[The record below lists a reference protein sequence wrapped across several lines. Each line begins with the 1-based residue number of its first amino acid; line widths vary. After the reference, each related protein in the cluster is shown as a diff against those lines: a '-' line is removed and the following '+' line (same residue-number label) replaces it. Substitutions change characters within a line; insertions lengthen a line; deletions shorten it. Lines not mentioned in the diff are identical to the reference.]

1 MSQRKR
7 IVLAAAGLA
16 AALFLVAPAPSR
28 AVAVREG
35 TSSATDVL
43 DRVWRWLAELWPQG
57 AAPGLA
63 GRPEREGGAAGPNG
77 QPALKTAP
85 PPPGATE
92 GGAVDPNGGR

>member
-43 DRVWRWLAELWPQG
+43 GRVWRWLAELWPQG
-57 AAPGLA
+57 AAPGL
-63 GRPEREGGAAGPNG
+63 AGPNG